1 MESSFKNILII
12 KPSSLGDIV
21 LALPALSA
29 LRKSFPDAK
38 ISWLIRPEFA
48 PLLEN
53 HPDLNEIIIFDRK
66 LLGKFFCPAG
76 FKAVLSLIKKLR
88 SAKFDAVFD
97 LQGLLRTAL
106 LSRLTACKNRFGMA
120 DAREF
125 AHLLYTHKIP
135 QDNQSILSA
144 VRVADHLVDFY
155 LKIVKAAGC
164 FDTEPFFNL
173 PIDLFAK
180 QSVQRLLDTHKIQPK
195 NYAVLVTTSARSGK
209 CWPIENFAAIAE
221 KLYAQFNLPSIAT
234 GLASEKDYIDRL
246 SHLSKTP
253 VIKLA
258 GSLSLKQLVAL
269 LASAKIVLSND
280 TGPGHIAAALNTPT
294 VIIFGYSN
302 PARVAP
308 YNRPNSFVAID
319 DGSRGVKT
327 NNFAPRYDV
336 KNITVDMTFEKLRL
350 FL

>member
-1 MESSFKNILII
+1 MESRLKNILII

-21 LALPALSA
+21 LVLPALSA
-29 LRKSFPDAK
+29 LRKSFPNAK

-53 HPDLNEIIIFDRK
+53 HPDLNKIIIFDRK
-66 LLGKFFCPAG
+66 LLGKFFYPAG
-76 FKAVLSLIKKLR
+76 FKSLFYLIKKLR
-88 SAKFDAVFD
+88 SANFDAVFD

-106 LSRLTACKNRFGMA
+106 LSRLTGCKNRFGMA

-125 AHLLYTHKIP
+125 AHLLYTHKIT
-135 QDNQSILSA
+135 QDKQSI
-144 VRVADHLVDFY
+144 HLVDFY
-155 LKIVKAAGC
+155 LKIVRAAGTS
-164 FDTEPFFNL
+164 DTKPKFFL
-173 PIDLFAK
+173 PIDPAAQ
-180 QSVQRLLDTHKIQPK
+180 QSVQRLLDNRKIKTK
-195 NYAVLVTTSARSGK
+195 NFAVLISTSARKGK
-209 CWPIENFAAIAE
+209 CWPIENFASIAE
-221 KLYAQFNLPSIAT
+221 KLYTQFKLPSIAT

-280 TGPGHIAAALNTPT
+280 TGPGHIAAALNTP
-294 VIIFGYSN
+294 VVMIFGYSN

-319 DGSRGVKT
+319 DGSRGDKT

-336 KNITVDMTFEKLRL
+336 KNITIDMTFEKLRF

>member
-1 MESSFKNILII
+1 MESSYKNILII

-21 LALPALSA
+21 LALPALHS
-29 LRKSFPDAK
+29 LRKSFPNAK

-53 HPDLNEIIIFDRK
+53 HPDLSEIILFDRK

-88 SAKFDAVFD
+88 SKKFDAVFD
-97 LQGLLRTAL
+97 LQGLFRTACL
-106 LSRLTACKNRFGMA
+106 AGLSRCPNRFGMA
-120 DAREF
+120 NAREF
-125 AHLLYTHKIP
+125 ASLFYTHKIT
-135 QDNQSILSA
+135 QDNKTI
-144 VRVADHLVDFY
+144 HLVDFY
-155 LKIVKAAGC
+155 LKIVKTAGC
-164 FDTEPFFNL
+164 LNTEPEFVL
-173 PIDLFAK
+173 PIDPDARL
-180 QSVQRLLDTHKIQPK
+180 SVQKLLDNHNIKPK
-195 NYAVLVTTSARSGK
+195 NYAVLITTSARQGK
-209 CWPIENFAAIAE
+209 CWPVENFAAIAE
-221 KLYAQFNLPSIAT
+221 KLLAQFQLPSIAT

-246 SHLSKTP
+246 SHLSKAP
-253 VIKLA
+253 VINLA

-280 TGPGHIAAALNTPT
+280 TGPGHIAAALDTPV

-308 YNRPNSFVAID
+308 YKKPNSFVAID
-319 DGSRGVKT
+319 DGSRGEQT

>member
-1 MESSFKNILII
+1 MESRLKNILII

-29 LRKSFPDAK
+29 LRRSFPDAK

-53 HPDLNEIIIFDRK
+53 HPDLNKIIIFDRK
-66 LLGKFFCPAG
+66 LIGKFFYPAG
-76 FKAVLSLIKKLR
+76 FKALLYLIKKLR
-88 SAKFDAVFD
+88 SANFDAVFD
-97 LQGLLRTAL
+97 LQGLFRTACL
-106 LSRLTACKNRFGMA
+106 ARLSGCKNRFGMA
-120 DAREF
+120 SAREF
-125 AHLLYTHKIP
+125 AHLLYTHKIT
-135 QDNQSILSA
+135 QDNKTI
-144 VRVADHLVDFY
+144 HLVDFY
-155 LKIVKAAGC
+155 LKIVRAGGAS
-164 FDTEPFFNL
+164 DTQPKFFL
-173 PIDLFAK
+173 PIDPAAQ
-180 QSVQRLLDTHKIQPK
+180 QSVQRLLDNRKIKPK
-195 NYAVLVTTSARSGK
+195 NFAVLISTSARKGK
-209 CWPIENFAAIAE
+209 CWPIENFASIAE
-221 KLYAQFNLPSIAT
+221 KLYTQFKLPSIAT
-234 GLASEKDYIDRL
+234 GLASEKGYIDRL

-280 TGPGHIAAALNTPT
+280 TGPGHIAAALNTP
-294 VIIFGYSN
+294 VVMIFGYSN

-308 YNRPNSFVAID
+308 YNKPNSFVAID
-319 DGSRGVKT
+319 DGSRGDKT

>member
-1 MESSFKNILII
+1 MESRLKNILII

-29 LRKSFPDAK
+29 LRQSFPNAK

-53 HPDLNEIIIFDRK
+53 HPDLNKIIIFDRK
-66 LLGKFFCPAG
+66 LLGKFFRPAG
-76 FKAVLSLIKKLR
+76 FKAILSLIKKLR
-88 SAKFDAVFD
+88 SANFDAVFD

-106 LSRLTACKNRFGMA
+106 LSRLTGCKNRFGMA
-120 DAREF
+120 NAREF
-125 AHLLYTHKIP
+125 AHLLYTHKIT
-135 QDNQSILSA
+135 QDNQSI
-144 VRVADHLVDFY
+144 HLVDFY
-155 LKIVKAAGC
+155 LKIVRAAGAS
-164 FDTEPFFNL
+164 DTKPKFFL
-173 PIDLFAK
+173 PIDPAAQ
-180 QSVQRLLDTHKIQPK
+180 QSVQRLLDNRKIKPK
-195 NYAVLVTTSARSGK
+195 NFAVLISTSARKGK
-209 CWPIENFAAIAE
+209 CWPIENFASIAE
-221 KLYAQFNLPSIAT
+221 KLYTQFKLPSIAT
-234 GLASEKDYIDRL
+234 GLASEKGYIDRL

-280 TGPGHIAAALNTPT
+280 TGPGHIAAALNTP
-294 VIIFGYSN
+294 VVMIFGYSN

-319 DGSRGVKT
+319 DGRRGEQT

-336 KNITVDMTFEKLRL
+336 KNITIDMTFEKLRL